1 MLIKLAHFV
10 FILDSAQGNTTHQCS
25 FCRVMPLGLKT
36 VTLCTELIA
45 LDYPGTSVCGTF
57 KCDHTVG
64 HTVCVILTLFVTC
77 PTPTPKENN
86 CIVCIS
92 LYMYM
97 YHVQFYYGTYVH
109 CSYIEF
115 KRCMHYHHYYPI
127 GIICIIG
134 ECQVFDS

>member
-25 FCRVMPLGLKT
+25 FCRVMPLGQKT

-86 CIVCIS
+86 CIKFAF
-92 LYMYM
+92 LYTCTCTMYNSTAVLM
-97 YHVQFYYGTYVH
+97 YIAV
-109 CSYIEF
+109 I
-115 KRCMHYHHYYPI
+115 
-127 GIICIIG
+127 
-134 ECQVFDS
+134 